1 MYSTQDVYGFPNID
15 NKLHWVK
22 INVHYS
28 IWNHPSKEHK
38 WRENTY
44 KKEMS
49 I

>member
-1 MYSTQDVYGFPNID
+1 MYSNQDVYGFPDID
-15 NKLHWVK
+15 NKLYWIK
-22 INVHYS
+22 ISEHYS

-38 WRENTY
+38 WRENTD